1 MKYRIV
7 EERGEFVVQYHVPE
21 YKFYGLII
29 DEYWIPT
36 TRFKSYKEARNYLD
50 NLAKPIKTLY
60 EIEI

>member
-29 DEYWIPT
+29 EEYWIPT
-36 TRFKSYKEARNYLD
+36 TRFKSYKEARNYLS
-50 NLAKPIKTLY
+50 KPIKTLY
-60 EIEI
+60 ELEI